1 MRTQLLLISSKG
13 FPGSYTLAR
22 NLHGVIKSTVD
33 STLLPI
39 EDLLLLNHNIQNKR
53 LARYFSTM
61 QTKLHLMDIQKITK
75 YGNSIV
81 FSGWS
86 SLYDVVLKKLNRRG
100 IQPSVI
106 LCSTPGQAELSRGEL
121 AIYHR
126 LIRYARTGNIKYFF
140 LNKRLHD
147 SLGEI
152 IPEATHLPYAIDMTR
167 FSNITP
173 LQMNGDN
180 IDLFS
185 PVRPGKNLINQII
198 AFKISNVNANL
209 HVNFHTADIE
219 QLIDDL
225 DVPVVSHDWIDD
237 SQYYNLVA
245 GMDLSLQVTF
255 TESFSYA
262 VAERMYLGVP
272 VLTSCDIYF
281 TAEHELLSKYLC
293 ITSLDTPSEMAQRIK
308 ILMVDR
314 TQRQEIGSVCK
325 EVITKIAD
333 TNNREVTHT
342 IADLFEGS

>member
-1 MRTQLLLISSKG
+1 MNTQLLLISSKG
-13 FPGSYTLAR
+13 FPGSYTLVK
-22 NLHGVIKSTVD
+22 NLHGVIKSTID

-39 EDLLLLNHNIQNKR
+39 EDLLLPNLDVQNKR
-53 LARYFSTM
+53 LTRYFSTM
-61 QTKLHLMDIQKITK
+61 QTKLHLVDIQKITK

-86 SLYDVVLKKLNRRG
+86 RLYDVVLKVLNRRG
-100 IQPSVI
+100 IQPSVL

-126 LIRYARTGNIKYFF
+126 LIRYVRTGNIKHFF

-147 SLGEI
+147 TLGEI
-152 IPEATHLPYAIDMTR
+152 IPEATYLPYAIDMTR
-167 FSNITP
+167 LSNIEP
-173 LQMNGDN
+173 LQVDGDN

-198 AFKISNVNANL
+198 AFKISNVHANL
-209 HVNFHTADIE
+209 HINFHTDDIKK
-219 QLIDDL
+219 LISDINAT
-225 DVPVVSHDWIDD
+225 VVSHAWIDD

-262 VAERMYLGVP
+262 VAERMYLGIP
-272 VLTSCDIYF
+272 VLTSCDVYF

-293 ITSLDTPSEMAQRIK
+293 ITRLDTPREMAKRIK
-308 ILMVDR
+308 MLMADR

-325 EVITKIAD
+325 EVITKIA
-333 TNNREVTHT
+333 NSSNREVLHT
-342 IADLFEGS
+342 IADLFKGS